1 MTGLS
6 DKRIVLGVSG
16 SIAAYKSPE
25 IVRRLREH
33 GAKVYVVMTSAAKK
47 FITPLSLKAVSD
59 LPVVNN
65 FLGPT
70 AKTAMNHIDLA
81 KWADLI
87 LLAPATANLL
97 ARLAA
102 GFANDLLSVICLATS
117 APIAAAPAMNK
128 QMYQAAATQNN
139 LATLRD
145 RGVLIWGPDH
155 GNQACGDIGPGCMF
169 DPLILVDLVY
179 QQFISD
185 SSFSHLNIMIT
196 AGPTHE
202 AIDPVRFISNYSSGK
217 MGFAIA
223 SAAVAKGAKVTLISG
238 PVDLPTPPRVRR
250 INVISALEMQDAVMR
265 IVQHQQIFIG
275 CAAVADY
282 RVNRFSSEKIKKH
295 SNELTINMIKNPD
308 IISSVSAL
316 TEKRPYV
323 VGFAADTRNVEE
335 YARQKRITKHLDLI
349 CANDISNPNQGL
361 NSDSNA
367 LHLFWQDGETILP
380 VRNKTLLAQQLI
392 EEIVSRYY
400 DKKN

>member
-1 MTGLS
+1 MTRLS

-59 LPVVNN
+59 LLVVNN
-65 FLGPT
+65 CLGPT
-70 AKTAMNHIDLA
+70 AKTAIGHIDLA

-102 GFANDLLSVICLATS
+102 GFANDLLSIICLATS

-145 RGVLIWGPDH
+145 RGVLIWGPDN
-155 GNQACGDIGPGCMF
+155 GNLACGDIGPGCMF

-179 QQFISD
+179 KQFISD
-185 SSFSHLNIMIT
+185 CSLSHLNIMIT

-238 PVDLPTPPRVRR
+238 PVDLPTPPGVRR

-282 RVNRFSSEKIKKH
+282 RINRFSPEKIKKQ
-295 SNELTINMIKNPD
+295 SNELTIHMIKNPD

-323 VGFAADTRNVEE
+323 VGFAADTRNIEE

-367 LHLFWQDGETILP
+367 LHLFWQDGETLLP

-392 EEIVSRYY
+392 EEIVSHYY

>member
-1 MTGLS
+1 MTKLS
-6 DKRIVLGVSG
+6 DKRIVLGISG

-25 IVRRLREH
+25 IVRRLREY

-65 FLGPT
+65 YLGPT
-70 AKTAMNHIDLA
+70 AKTAIDHIDLA

-145 RGVLIWGPDH
+145 RGVLIWGPDN
-155 GNQACGDIGPGCMF
+155 GNLACGDIGPGCMF

-179 QQFISD
+179 KQFISD
-185 SSFSHLNIMIT
+185 CSLSHLNIMIT

-223 SAAVAKGAKVTLISG
+223 NAAVAKGAKVTLISG
-238 PVDLPTPPRVRR
+238 PVDLPTPPGVRR

-282 RVNRFSSEKIKKH
+282 RVNRFSSEKIKKQ

-367 LHLFWQDGETILP
+367 LHLFWQDGETSLP